1 MSEEKISVTVSP
13 LSSPTV
19 TGAGS
24 AAVAD
29 TNPGQHSTAPSVL
42 PSGNTQ
48 SWQFDAEVAPTT
60 ALAVFA
66 EHCVQSLIDDDEFFE
81 L

>member
-29 TNPGQHSTAPSVL
+29 TNPSVL